1 MTQNTTNQSGEAK
14 EPKATGGAIHPETY
28 QVQEERSAQ
37 RRIYIRSF
45 KKRANDR
52 RTTIEK
58 IADWMTS
65 RFGTVTFLILNLLV
79 YAFWIAWN
87 TSSIPGLV
95 PFDPYPFG
103 LLTMAMSIEAI
114 ILAIV
119 VLISQNREAKVTEL
133 REEMNLQVDLIAEEE
148 LMLVY
153 AFWIAWNTSSIPG
166 LVPFDP
172 YPFGLLTMAMSI
184 EAIILAIVVLISQN
198 REAKVTEL
206 REEMNLQVDLIA
218 EEELTKVLKMMAI
231 LLEKHGVD
239 LSGDRELQSMLQP
252 LRNNRIEQRL
262 EQQLK

>member
-148 LMLVY
+148 L
-153 AFWIAWNTSSIPG
+153 
-166 LVPFDP
+166 
-172 YPFGLLTMAMSI
+172 
-184 EAIILAIVVLISQN
+184 
-198 REAKVTEL
+198 
-206 REEMNLQVDLIA
+206 
-218 EEELTKVLKMMAI
+218 TKVLKMMAI